1 MTGWDIGWWVGVDLA
16 DWQLHSDAK
25 QIYLQYDT
33 CELSYCFQPKL
44 SSAKSR
50 LNVENF
56 IAACRKLGVAEV
68 KSPNNTSL
76 SRQSK
81 LCSFS
86 NWDAAEFEF
95 KVL

>member
-1 MTGWDIGWWVGVDLA
+1 MTLYKASWFDLI
-16 DWQLHSDAK
+16 WFDA
-25 QIYLQYDT
+25 T

-56 IAACRKLGVAEV
+56 IAACRKFGVAEV
-68 KSPNNTSL
+68 KSTNNTSM
-76 SRQSK
+76 SCQPK

-95 KVL
+95 KSFSQF